1 MNSPL
6 ENHNVQ
12 PESTT
17 TEKPRNPLTRR
28 VRMGVAAAIVTAA
41 AVGGTAAAL
50 NVSSAESQTS
60 ESQSAADETAG
71 LPRGPLSTD
80 KGDIVDAGGNK
91 VNLTGVNWFGSETG
105 TFAPHGLWTRNW
117 ESMLDQ
123 MADTGFN
130 TLRFPYSNE
139 IFDKASKPNGID
151 YKKNPDLKGL
161 DGRQIM
167 DKIVEGATERGMMV
181 ILDRHRPDQY
191 GQSELWYNEKVS
203 EKQWIADWV
212 KLAKRY
218 QGNDRVIGA
227 DLHNEP
233 RGRATWG
240 DGNPETDWKM
250 AAEKA
255 GNAIHK
261 VNPDWL
267 VFVEGVDKFKDESF
281 WWGGE
286 LRGAKQHPVKLK
298 QSNKVVYSPHDYGPG
313 VFNQGWFSEKNFPDN
328 MPAIWKKHWA
338 YLKQEN
344 IAPLMVGEFG
354 GRKTAGKSTEAV
366 WQNKLIDYLKKHEI
380 NYTYW
385 SWNPN
390 SGDTGGVLKND
401 WKTLDKNKVKMLSK
415 YQSPLPQ
422 AEKKAEKA
430 EKKAEAA
437 SK

>member
-1 MNSPL
+1 MNSHTDNDNFPTAPMN
-6 ENHNVQ
+6 E
-12 PESTT
+12 
-17 TEKPRNPLTRR
+17 EKKRSPLTRR
-28 VRMGVAAAIVTAA
+28 VKVGIAAAVVAVA
-41 AVGGTAAAL
+41 AVGGTAVAL
-50 NVSSAESQTS
+50 NASSSSSSDSGVLGSTGQP
-60 ESQSAADETAG
+60 Q
-71 LPRGPLSTD
+71 GPLSTN
-80 KGDIVDAGGNK
+80 KGDIVDADGNK
-91 VNLTGVNWFGSETG
+91 VLLTGVNWFGAETG
-105 TFAPHGLWTRNW
+105 TFAPHGLWERNW

-123 MADTGFN
+123 MVDTGFN
-130 TLRFPYSNE
+130 TMRLPYSNE

-151 YKKNPDLKGL
+151 YKKNADLKGL
-161 DGRQIM
+161 NGEQIM
-167 DKIVEGATERGMMV
+167 DKIVEGATDRGMMV

-203 EKQWIADWV
+203 EKQWIADWT

-218 QGNDRVIGA
+218 KGNNLVIGA

-233 RGRATWG
+233 RGQATWG
-240 DGNPETDWKM
+240 DGNPKTDWKM

-267 VFVEGVDKFKDESF
+267 IFVEGVDKFKDESF

-298 QSNKVVYSPHDYGPG
+298 QPNKVVYSPHDYGPG
-313 VFNQGWFSEKNFPDN
+313 VYNQNWFMDKNFPDN
-328 MPAIWKKHWA
+328 MPGIWKKHWA
-338 YLKQEN
+338 YLKHEDT
-344 IAPLMVGEFG
+344 APLMLGEFG

-366 WQNKLIDYLKKHEI
+366 WQNKLMDYLKKNEI

-401 WKTLDKNKVKMLSK
+401 WKTLDKNKVKMLSN
-415 YQSPLPQ
+415 YMNPLPQ
-422 AEKKAEKA
+422 AEAKKSEKA
-430 EKKAEAA
+430 